1 MKFRERAKKENT
13 FGILAGKIK
22 PPKREK
28 ERKIREVVIKVGQW
42 RRLYTEQN
50 VPLELAADKVGI
62 PKKTLDDY
70 FSQIK

>member
-1 MKFRERAKKENT
+1 MKLRERAKKENT
-13 FGILAGKIK
+13 FDILAGKIK
-22 PPKREK
+22 PPKQK
-28 ERKIREVVIKVGQW
+28 EGKIREVVIKVDQW

>member
-13 FGILAGKIK
+13 FGILASKIK

-42 RRLYTEQN
+42 RRLHTEQN
-50 VPLELAADKVGI
+50 VNLELAADKVGI
-62 PKKTLDDY
+62 SKKSLDDY
-70 FSQIK
+70 FLQIK

>member
-42 RRLYTEQN
+42 RRLHTEQN
-50 VPLELAADKVGI
+50 VNLELAADKVGI
-62 PKKTLDDY
+62 SKKSLDDY
-70 FSQIK
+70 FLQIK